1 MSKARI
7 AKECAKI
14 VAPRLATIVLGFAVA
29 SLIGLSTAAAGEGS
43 ADIGR
48 PPPYGFYPI
57 ERGRPPQDAYS
68 RPVRYESAG
77 QRSRHHRA
85 SR

>member
-1 MSKARI
+1 M
-7 AKECAKI
+7 I
-14 VAPRLATIVLGFAVA
+14 VTLRAATIVLGFAA
-29 SLIGLSTAAAGEGS
+29 AGFIGLSTAAAGEGS

-57 ERGRPPQDAYS
+57 ERGRPPQDSYS
-68 RPVRYESAG
+68 RPLRYESAG